1 MTPELKD
8 KLSLLESYVG
18 EAASLLAKPASTEW
32 DAVIDL
38 ALERTVQRLVECAA
52 DCGDLWLTSQGKT
65 EGVSAA
71 DVFRQL
77 EEAGALDAR
86 LGRVLRDSVRTR
98 NRIVHDYDTVSRA
111 DMRKAAAAL
120 MAALLSFIAKL
131 GSQSNAID

>member
-32 DAVIDL
+32 DAVVDL

-52 DCGDLWLTSQGKT
+52 DCSDLWLTSQGKT

-71 DVFRQL
+71 DVFRKL
-77 EEAGALDAR
+77 EEAGAMDAQ
-86 LGRVLRDSVRTR
+86 LGKVLRDGVRIR
-98 NRIVHDYDTVSRA
+98 NRIVHDYDTVSRG
-111 DMRKAAAAL
+111 DMRKAAVVLVEAL
-120 MAALLSFIAKL
+120 PSFIAKL
-131 GSQSNAID
+131 GS